1 MAVTRLIEPQ
11 SLKDLLGIAFTDA
24 EDDARLIMAC
34 DAATS
39 MIQAHCDRQFIADTT
54 ATPRVFVAGT
64 PWIVQVDDIST
75 TTDLVVKTDEDDDGV
90 FETTWAS
97 TDYQLE
103 PLNGRLSGQPWPYTS
118 LRAVDSRE
126 WPLEYGRAVVEITAR
141 WGWKTSDATVV
152 DYLPSSVVQA
162 AQIQATSLY
171 KSAEAPLGI
180 AGFGDI
186 GIMRLRQALHP
197 VAASLLAPFR
207 KETVLVA

>member
-1 MAVTRLIEPQ
+1 MAVTRLIEPEA
-11 SLKDLLGIAFTDA
+11 LKELLGIGFTDA

-54 ATPRVFVAGT
+54 ATARVFVAGT
-64 PWIVQVDDIST
+64 PWVCQVDDIST
-75 TTDLVVKTDEDDDGV
+75 TTDLVVKTDEDDDGI

-103 PLNGRLSGQPWPYTS
+103 PLNGRLSGQSWPTTKI
-118 LRAVDSRE
+118 RAIESRE
-126 WPLEYGRAVVEITAR
+126 WPLEWGRGVVQVTAR
-141 WGWKTSDATVV
+141 WGWRTDDATVV

-162 AQIQATSLY
+162 AQIQATSIF

-197 VAASLLAPFR
+197 VAASLLHPFR
-207 KETVLVA
+207 RTQVLVG